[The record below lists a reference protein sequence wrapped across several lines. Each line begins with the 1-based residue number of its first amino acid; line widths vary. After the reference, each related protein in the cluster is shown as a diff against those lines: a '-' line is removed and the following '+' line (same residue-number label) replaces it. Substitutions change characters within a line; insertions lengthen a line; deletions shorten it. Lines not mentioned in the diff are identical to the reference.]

1 MNGIE
6 KTLKSLYKNKKY
18 GELSSLYK
26 LFDKK
31 LGNAIVSHLQDELNL
46 RESERSFARIYVDFQ
61 WIDKIPL
68 ASFVNPQKDLN
79 GNLIDSKT
87 ELGDLFIQYRHNNAW
102 KNKNENVGTHQYCH
116 RSLVIQSKLAS
127 KDNPIVPIGVIRKNK
142 INSTSKE
149 LKLLEEW
156 PEFDLY
162 ETSKSNNSLAKNLK
176 VLESEN
182 PFAFFGGFTNSS
194 QKWSFGVAKNGTI
207 CNETFSQVISNL
219 ANGKAGKDISKDK
232 AWEIISSAIT
242 KTCSNRNIPTSIAG
256 KIESRNKTFNIHTSV
271 TYTFP
276 SQLVYWIE
284 LLYERLIHI
293 FRAKKMLVIIIDR
306 VSYEGDDIDCY
317 KYSK

>member
-6 KTLKSLYKNKKY
+6 QTLKSLYNNDKKY

-26 LFDKK
+26 LFDKN
-31 LGNAIVSHLQDELNL
+31 LGKAIVSHLQDQLNL
-46 RESERSFARIYVDFQ
+46 RESERSFERIYIDFQ

-87 ELGDLFIQYRHNNAW
+87 ELGDLFIQYRHNNVW
-102 KNKNENVGTHQYCH
+102 KNKSDNIGTLQYCH

-127 KDNPIVPIGVIRKNK
+127 EDNPIVPIGVIRKNK

-194 QKWSFGVAKNGTI
+194 QKWSFGVAKNGTV
-207 CNETFSQVISNL
+207 CDETFSQVISNL

-232 AWEIISSAIT
+232 AWKTISSAIT
-242 KTCSNRNIPTSIAG
+242 KTCNNRNIPKSVAG
-256 KIESRNKTFNIHTSV
+256 KIESRNKTSDIHTSV

-276 SQLVYWIE
+276 GQLIYWIE
-284 LLYERLIHI
+284 LLYEKFIYI
-293 FRAKKMLVIIIDR
+293 IRAKKMLVITIDR
-306 VSYEGDDIDCY
+306 ISYEGDDISRY
-317 KYSK
+317 R